1 MAQLN
6 PTEIKDDV
14 DIKEEKEKGSTT
26 SGTFKFNAAA
36 PEFVPRSHA
45 PTEVPITGYF
55 YPSIQYIDG
64 SGGNWMYVSD
74 QETIPNLVAPDT
86 NVKGHSGP
94 SHHHP
99 KDVLSDE
106 LRQKIIKQVLFW
118 GFF

>member
-55 YPSIQYIDG
+55 YPSIQYTDG
-64 SGGNWMYVSD
+64 SGGNWIYVPD
-74 QETIPNLVAPDT
+74 QETIPHLVAPNP
-86 NVKGHSGP
+86 NVKGHSGQ
-94 SHHHP
+94 SYRHS

-106 LRQKIIKQVLFW
+106 LRRKIIKQVFFM
-118 GFF
+118 GFL